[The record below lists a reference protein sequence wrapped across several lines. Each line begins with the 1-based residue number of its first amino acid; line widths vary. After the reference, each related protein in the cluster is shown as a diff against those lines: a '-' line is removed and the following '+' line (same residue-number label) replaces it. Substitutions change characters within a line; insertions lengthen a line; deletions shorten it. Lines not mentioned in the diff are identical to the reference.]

1 MRIKLDNSRV
11 RWFAVT
17 KAGRIYN
24 SGDNNKTTWQN
35 TFIDLE
41 KMEIGSRLIVSFN
54 KLENEAE
61 GMEPVYVEI
70 TSSPTEIMY
79 GSKMNGNFK
88 IKQD

>member
-1 MRIKLDNSRV
+1 MRIYLDNRRV
-11 RWFAVT
+11 KWFAIT

-41 KMEIGSRLIVSFN
+41 KMEVGKKLVVSFN

-61 GMEPVYVEI
+61 GLRPVYVEI
-70 TSSPTEIMY
+70 TSSPTRI
-79 GSKMNGNFK
+79 GK
-88 IKQD
+88 